1 MINYN
6 SCEKKSD
13 GPLAQNVLRTSNMKE
28 VTQNERD
35 HQEDRS

>member
-1 MINYN
+1 MVNYN

-13 GPLAQNVLRTSNMKE
+13 GPLEQNVLRTSNIKE

-35 HQEDRS
+35 H